1 MPLSINNAYNNS
13 ELDVSTS
20 SNEDTHLDIEENEE
34 SIQIENLV
42 PDLEVSVTPN
52 ALNAIIK
59 YHWDGEG
66 HSRLM
71 QEIPKWLGLSAVA
84 TFGVIFY
91 YVPAKAYAETIC
103 ADPSYKGMPCGFFV
117 INHLGGTLVVAGT
130 ILINATNAYLQQLKA
145 GSIPLKL
152 VNYLEYPFSAKQKT
166 AQEVITFVGSL
177 IASMPFPILS
187 LVNPVPG
194 LPIAVNLSEAF
205 LIWMTNTFLHLLPVD
220 LAFKNWLYRFPF
232 LPIEFAVQK
241 IINALTIQSAEKKQE
256 KELQA
261 QINQY
266 YQTIKERLINHLDQA
281 QRLLSIYGFRF
292 TGCDYTNEVKNDIR
306 DVKEQ
311 THSPLQLLTQ
321 LFDRLHQMSPNRTIA
336 PSGRINHFFR
346 QAVYLPGAFWVIL
359 SCAGFPMGSYKG
371 MAEYTGDSVS
381 AAVISAPSIYCFG
394 VLLAFFGGNALQN
407 SYDYLTA
414 WKDDTVKI
422 PMAFKLYPKTA
433 VLLIMISM
441 YLSVF
446 SYAAGAQLINDNF
459 NGKLEFLRPY
469 LLDLAKTGL
478 TFLGFTA
485 MIDFFNTVL
494 SKFAQYGGAEDT
506 QTVAG
511 LFEALSQM
519 KASLQLMKPNLLLD
533 SLAQANASQLKSI
546 LNIKDKNDLQNFSAT
561 LVQLAE
567 ELKIK
572 IFRKIKSINTE
583 NIDEAWLYKLLYQ
596 LEKDEDYTVEK
607 IAAVISYFDTEL
619 ELILSFSLKE
629 VCQEYKALCELMQKL
644 GSVNLVTELDAFPY
658 GSINNDDSYAAGPS
672 SEITPLLSPRGA
684 GGSIQSNFFHPRVRP
699 HQYNSDRA
707 SSLSPQPVF
716 STSNHMSV

>member
-1 MPLSINNAYNNS
+1 MPLSIHNS
-13 ELDVSTS
+13 EVEVSIS
-20 SNEDTHLDIEENEE
+20 SNEDSQLIN
-34 SIQIENLV
+34 IQNIV
-42 PDLEVSVTPN
+42 PDQEVSVTPD
-52 ALNAIIK
+52 ALNAVIK
-59 YHWDGEG
+59 YHLDGEG
-66 HSRLM
+66 HCGLM
-71 QEIPKWLGLSAVA
+71 QEILKWLCLCSVA
-84 TFGVIFY
+84 AFGVIFY

-103 ADPSYKGMPCGFFV
+103 ADPSYKDMPCGFFV
-117 INHLGGTLVVAGT
+117 INHLAGTLVVAGT
-130 ILINATNAYLQQLKA
+130 ILINATNAYLEQLKA

-152 VNYLEYPFSAKQKT
+152 ENYLEYPFSAKRKT
-166 AQEVITFVGSL
+166 AQEIMTFVGSL
-177 IASMPFPILS
+177 IASMPFPVLS

-194 LPIAVNLSEAF
+194 LPIALNISEAF
-205 LIWMTNTFLHLLPVD
+205 LIWMTNTFLHLLPFD
-220 LAFKNWLYRFPF
+220 LAFKNWLYRLPF
-232 LPIEFAVQK
+232 LPLEFTIQEIV
-241 IINALTIQSAEKKQE
+241 NALLNAEEKQE

-261 QINQY
+261 QINQH
-266 YQTIKERLINHLDQA
+266 YQTVKQRLINHLDQA

-292 TGCDYTNEVKNDIR
+292 TGDDYTNEVKNDMHDI
-306 DVKEQ
+306 KQQ
-311 THSPLQLLTQ
+311 TYSPLQLLTQ
-321 LFDRLHQMSPNRTIA
+321 LFNRLHEMSPNRTIA
-336 PSGRINHFFR
+336 PSSRINRFFR

-414 WKDDTVKI
+414 WKDDSVKI
-422 PMAFKLYPKTA
+422 PMPFKLYPKTA

-506 QTVAG
+506 QTVAS

-519 KASLQLMKPNLLLD
+519 KASLELMKPNLLLD

-546 LNIKDKNDLQNFSAT
+546 LNIKDKNDLQNFSVT
-561 LVQLAE
+561 LIQLAE

-572 IFRKIKSINTE
+572 IFRKIQSINKG
-583 NIDEAWLYKLLYQ
+583 DEACLNKLSYQ
-596 LEKDEDYTVEK
+596 LKKDEDYTVEK
-607 IAAVISYFDTEL
+607 IAALISYFDTEP
-619 ELILSFSLKE
+619 ELILFFDLKE

-644 GSVNLVTELDAFPY
+644 GSVNLVRDLDVFSY
-658 GSINNDDSYAAGPS
+658 GSINNDDSLAGPS
-672 SEITPLLSPRGA
+672 SERTPLLTRA
-684 GGSIQSNFFHPRVRP
+684 TGSIQSNFFHPPVP
-699 HQYNSDRA
+699 GSYHGNRA
-707 SSLSPQPVF
+707 SSLSPAPVF
-716 STSNHMSV
+716 SASNNMGV

>member
-1 MPLSINNAYNNS
+1 MDMPLSINNADNNS
-13 ELDVSTS
+13 ELEVSIS
-20 SNEDTHLDIEENEE
+20 SNEDSQLIN
-34 SIQIENLV
+34 IENIV
-42 PDLEVSVTPN
+42 PDQEVSVTPD
-52 ALNAIIK
+52 ALNAVIK
-59 YHWDGEG
+59 YHLDGEG
-66 HSRLM
+66 HCGLR
-71 QEIPKWLGLSAVA
+71 QEILKWLGLSAVA
-84 TFGVIFY
+84 AFGVIFY

-103 ADPSYKGMPCGFFV
+103 GDPSYKDVPCGFFV

-130 ILINATNAYLQQLKA
+130 ILINATNAYLEQLKA

-166 AQEVITFVGSL
+166 AQEVMTFVCSL

-187 LVNPVPG
+187 LVNPLPG
-194 LPIAVNLSEAF
+194 LPIALNLSEAF
-205 LIWMTNTFLHLLPVD
+205 LIWVTNTFLHLFSVD
-220 LAFKNWLYRFPF
+220 LAFRNRLFR
-232 LPIEFAVQK
+232 LPLLSFEVAIQE
-241 IINALTIQSAEKKQE
+241 IINAFLNAEEKQE
-256 KELQA
+256 KEMQA
-261 QINQY
+261 QINQH
-266 YQTIKERLINHLDQA
+266 YQTVKQRLINHLDQA

-292 TGCDYTNEVKNDIR
+292 TGYDYTNEVKNDIS

-311 THSPLQLLTQ
+311 THAPLQLLTQ
-321 LFDRLHQMSPNRTIA
+321 LFDRLHEMSPNRTIA
-336 PSGRINHFFR
+336 PSGRINRFFR

-485 MIDFFNTVL
+485 MIDFFNNVL

-506 QTVAG
+506 QTVAS

-561 LVQLAE
+561 LIQLAE

-583 NIDEAWLYKLLYQ
+583 NIDEAWLDKLLYQ
-596 LEKDEDYTVEK
+596 LEKDEDFTVEK
-607 IAAVISYFDTEL
+607 IAALISYFDTEP

-644 GSVNLVTELDAFPY
+644 GSVNLVRELDAFPY
-658 GSINNDDSYAAGPS
+658 GSINNDDSLAGPS
-672 SEITPLLSPRGA
+672 SEITPLLPRA
-684 GGSIQSNFFHPRVRP
+684 TGSIQSNFFHPPVPGRY
-699 HQYNSDRA
+699 HGDRA
-707 SSLSPQPVF
+707 ASLSPAPVF
-716 STSNHMSV
+716 SASNHMGV